1 MSPFNYVF
9 LLGALFVSSVVGY
22 HSVLGFVSS
31 FGTSYLF
38 AISLET
44 AKLLVVSFVSR
55 YYTHLSPLHKFF
67 GWLFV
72 ACLISVSSFGIFGY
86 LTHDMTSRVLQVQQL
101 TDSYNKA
108 QEDLR
113 TLSTQVQ
120 ELERLRNAEI
130 ERQSAVSTRTDLS
143 KTRDRVFEQF
153 GSQISTLTAKRDAV
167 AASVNKLRND
177 MNESA
182 RHSSTV
188 SNVANVFG
196 IGVNDALLYVAFLVT
211 AIFDPV
217 AVYLFTLYGKSVNI
231 HTQRKED
238 VALSAYSSYA
248 EQTDLRITELDKQV
262 SLKLEEHA
270 EKVAVALDLANRAHT
285 EAFTHRDEINLLHK
299 QVS

>member
-1 MSPFNYVF
+1 MPY
-9 LLGALFVSSVVGY
+9 
-22 HSVLGFVSS
+22 
-31 FGTSYLF
+31 
-38 AISLET
+38 ISLADGVGTTNNQPFTEQEIMAKT
-44 AKLLVVSFVSR
+44 AKKAAPKKAVKKVATKAATKAAAKPAAPKPIKEALTKSGLVAHIAEATS
-55 YYTHLSPLHKFF
+55 
-67 GWLFV
+67 V
-72 ACLISVSSFGIFGY
+72 AAKDVRAVF
-86 LTHDMTSRVLQVQQL
+86 
-101 TDSYNKA
+101 A
-108 QEDLR
+108 A
-113 TLSTQVQ
+113 
-120 ELERLRNAEI
+120 LE
-130 ERQSAVSTRTDLS
+130 
-143 KTRDRVFEQF
+143 
-153 GSQISTLTAKRDAV
+153 GAV